1 MAITTGHTLTH
12 GQRIVQAV
20 HRDSLRRRRCKISE
34 RPLDYPPNI
43 HPEGRARA
51 QLVSA
56 ISDYGIVV
64 ILILAVMGIAGI
76 ILLLT
81 YLIGPKR
88 RGAIKQSVYE
98 SGVDPIGDARQ
109 RFNVRFYLIAVLFLI
124 FDVEI
129 IFLYPW
135 AVLFPRLKTAQP
147 ADQQWA
153 ADLAAAGFTPL
164 FLVVGV
170 GIFFL
175 LLTIGFVYEWRKG
188 VFRWD

>member
-1 MAITTGHTLTH
+1 
-12 GQRIVQAV
+12 V
-20 HRDSLRRRRCKISE
+20 
-34 RPLDYPPNI
+34 
-43 HPEGRARA
+43 PEA
-51 QLVSA
+51 SN
-56 ISDYGIVV
+56 YGIVV
-64 ILILAVMGIAGI
+64 ILILAVMGIAAI

-81 YLIGPKR
+81 YLIGPR
-88 RGAIKQSVYE
+88 RSGPIKHSVYE
-98 SGVDPIGDARQ
+98 SGVDPTGDARK

-135 AVLFPRLKTAQP
+135 AVLFPRLRTAEG

-153 ADLAAAGFTPL
+153 ADLAASGFTPT
-164 FLVVGV
+164 FFAIAV

-175 LLTIGFVYEWRKG
+175 LLTIGFIYEWRKG

>member
-1 MAITTGHTLTH
+1 MPA
-12 GQRIVQAV
+12 A
-20 HRDSLRRRRCKISE
+20 S
-34 RPLDYPPNI
+34 N
-43 HPEGRARA
+43 
-51 QLVSA
+51 
-56 ISDYGIVV
+56 YGIVV
-64 ILILAVMGIAGI
+64 ILILALTAVAAV

-88 RGAIKQSVYE
+88 VGAIKHSTYE
-98 SGVDPIGDARQ
+98 SGVDPKGDARR
-109 RFNVRFYLIAVLFLI
+109 RFNVRFYLVAVLFLI

-135 AVLFPRLKTAQP
+135 AVLYPRLRAAEG

-153 ADLAAAGFTPL
+153 AGLAAAGFTPT
-164 FLVVGV
+164 FFAVAI

-175 LLTIGFVYEWRKG
+175 LLTVGFIYEWRKG

>member
-1 MAITTGHTLTH
+1 
-12 GQRIVQAV
+12 V
-20 HRDSLRRRRCKISE
+20 
-34 RPLDYPPNI
+34 P
-43 HPEGRARA
+43 
-51 QLVSA
+51 A
-56 ISDYGIVV
+56 ISNYGIVV
-64 ILILAVMGIAGI
+64 ILILVVMGIAAI

-88 RGAIKQSVYE
+88 AGPIKHSVYE
-98 SGVDPIGDARQ
+98 SGVDPTGDARK
-109 RFNVRFYLIAVLFLI
+109 RFNVRFYLVAVLFLI

-135 AVLFPRLKTAQP
+135 AVLFPRLKTPEA

-153 ADLAAAGFTPL
+153 TGLADAGFTPA
-164 FLVVGV
+164 FFAGAI
-170 GIFFL
+170 GIFFI

>member
-1 MAITTGHTLTH
+1 MP
-12 GQRIVQAV
+12 AV
-20 HRDSLRRRRCKISE
+20 S
-34 RPLDYPPNI
+34 N
-43 HPEGRARA
+43 
-51 QLVSA
+51 
-56 ISDYGIVV
+56 YGIVV
-64 ILILAVMGIAGI
+64 ILILAVMGIAAI

-88 RGAIKQSVYE
+88 SGPIKHSVYE
-98 SGVDPIGDARQ
+98 SGVDPTGDARK
-109 RFNVRFYLIAVLFLI
+109 RFNVRFYLVAVLFLI

-135 AVLFPRLKTAQP
+135 AVLFPRLKTAEG

-153 ADLAAAGFTPL
+153 SQLAADGFTPM
-164 FLVVGV
+164 FFAV
-170 GIFFL
+170 GIGVFFL

>member
-1 MAITTGHTLTH
+1 MP
-12 GQRIVQAV
+12 Q
-20 HRDSLRRRRCKISE
+20 
-34 RPLDYPPNI
+34 YPS
-43 HPEGRARA
+43 GRAPEESVLPA
-51 QLVSA
+51 VSN
-56 ISDYGIVV
+56 YGIVV
-64 ILILAVMGIAGI
+64 ILILAVMGIAAI

-88 RGAIKQSVYE
+88 SGPIKHSVYE
-98 SGVDPIGDARQ
+98 SGVDPTGDARK
-109 RFNVRFYLIAVLFLI
+109 RFNVRFYLVAVLFLI

-135 AVLFPRLKTAQP
+135 AVLFPRLKTTEG

-153 ADLAAAGFTPL
+153 SQLAADGFTPM
-164 FLVVGV
+164 FFAV
-170 GIFFL
+170 GIGVFFL

>member
-1 MAITTGHTLTH
+1 LGL
-12 GQRIVQAV
+12 
-20 HRDSLRRRRCKISE
+20 
-34 RPLDYPPNI
+34 PPASN
-43 HPEGRARA
+43 
-51 QLVSA
+51 
-56 ISDYGIVV
+56 YNIVV
-64 ILILAVMGIAGI
+64 ILILTVAAIAAI

-88 RGAIKQSVYE
+88 VGATKYSTYE
-98 SGVDPIGDARQ
+98 SGVDPKGDARR
-109 RFNVRFYLIAVLFLI
+109 RFNVRFYLVAVLFLI

-135 AVLFPRLKTAQP
+135 AVLFPRFRAAEG

-153 ADLAAAGFTPL
+153 AGLAEAGFTPA
-164 FLVVGV
+164 FLAVGI

-175 LLTIGFVYEWRKG
+175 LLTVGFLYEWRKG